1 MKNINVVNKI
11 LFKDFFQSV
20 APRLARDE
28 SWSDRHLKDTLSKA
42 EVFSKFLHN
51 GKLVGEH
58 YVHEITAI
66 LIEDFADFMSREGNF
81 RLNKGCSNGTINRY
95 LSMISVLLKKAVKL
109 RYSETYPAFSWKS
122 EGNGRPRYFSK
133 KEQREIFEFF
143 RTDETYA
150 KYTWLAD
157 FFLLGLRTGMRL
169 GEIQKLDIGDAK
181 IIKDDEGDELI
192 YISKGKNG
200 DERFIPIDGDVAEAA
215 HRIYNANTF
224 NHHVLYRATWKAKK
238 IIAPN
243 DPHFTFHVTRHT
255 CASELANEDNQNL
268 KLIAE
273 YLGHRSLN
281 TTTKYVHASHGAK
294 KKLLQKRMRSAA

>member
-1 MKNINVVNKI
+1 
-11 LFKDFFQSV
+11 
-20 APRLARDE
+20 
-28 SWSDRHLKDTLSKA
+28 
-42 EVFSKFLHN
+42 
-51 GKLVGEH
+51 
-58 YVHEITAI
+58 
-66 LIEDFADFMSREGNF
+66 
-81 RLNKGCSNGTINRY
+81 
-95 LSMISVLLKKAVKL
+95 
-109 RYSETYPAFSWKS
+109 
-122 EGNGRPRYFSK
+122 
-133 KEQREIFEFF
+133 
-143 RTDETYA
+143 
-150 KYTWLAD
+150 
-157 FFLLGLRTGMRL
+157 MRL

-224 NHHVLYRATWKAKK
+224 NHHVLYKATWKAKK

-281 TTTKYVHASHGAK
+281 TTSKYVHASYGAK
-294 KKLLQKRMRSAA
+294 KKLLQKRMRGAA